1 MEPAHRRFIGCDRTR
16 GLAEASPWA
25 GLRGETRFYRNP
37 PRAARA
43 EDAVCGAIRRTRDY
57 NGPMDDASLIDPAR
71 LAGASTRAAREP
83 FAFIVAEDQLPAAA
97 RTGLKQD
104 FPRYSGAGFFPY
116 APEDCGPSVNRLVD
130 EITAPA
136 FANALGERLGIP
148 DLAGYPTLVTICRS
162 LNKRHG
168 TIHTDSKS
176 KVATALL
183 YLNESWPDTSDGC
196 FRFLNRIDDIDDLA
210 APEVKPLYGTIAA
223 FRRADNSF
231 HGHLPYEGERRVIQV
246 AWLTSEAEK
255 TRKTQRGKLS
265 RLFKKLFG
273 GLDRKL
279 GAGRDRNAAHRD

>member
-1 MEPAHRRFIGCDRTR
+1 MQA
-16 GLAEASPWA
+16 
-25 GLRGETRFYRNP
+25 
-37 PRAARA
+37 
-43 EDAVCGAIRRTRDY
+43 
-57 NGPMDDASLIDPAR
+57 MDTAPLIDPVR
-71 LAGASTRAAREP
+71 LADPATRVQREP
-83 FAFIVAEDQLPAAA
+83 FAFVIADGQLPASA
-97 RTGLKQD
+97 REVLNQD

-116 APEDCGPSVNRLVD
+116 AREDCGPSINRLVD

-136 FANALGERLGIP
+136 FADALGERLGIP
-148 DLAGYPTLVTICRS
+148 HLGGYPTLVTICRS

-168 TIHTDSKS
+168 TIHTDSRS

-210 APEVKPLYGTIAA
+210 APEIKPLYGALAA
-223 FRRADNSF
+223 FKRADNSF

-246 AWLTSEAEK
+246 AWLTSEEEK
-255 TRKTQRGKLS
+255 ARKTQRGKLS

-273 GLDRKL
+273 GLDRKI